1 MVGYVR
7 ELDGT
12 ACWFRRHS
20 GNCGRQPGYYLVF
33 RHVFFIIEGHAASDS
48 VTTAE
53 ISGARAS
60 MSPMEVTLQSC
71 RVSATEADDP

>member
-1 MVGYVR
+1 MAQHAGFEDTVVIAEG
-7 ELDGT
+7 
-12 ACWFRRHS
+12 S
-20 GNCGRQPGYYLVF
+20 QGYYLVF